1 MEREVDTDVT
11 RADEPPELS
20 AIEGAVPG
28 ELLEEY
34 VEWLGRNPWHPG
46 RHIAMTCER
55 KSLSIP
61 EAAAQIGVECADLT
75 AVIEERAPVTPDL
88 ALRIE
93 AAGWSCAE
101 GWIRSQVDYDLAQA
115 RRKRRERTGSVPTP
129 NTRME
134 DTATVAR

>member
-1 MEREVDTDVT
+1 METDLT
-11 RADEPPELS
+11 RADEPPELY
-20 AIEGAVPG
+20 AIDGAVPG

-55 KSLSIP
+55 KSLSTP
-61 EAAAQIGVECADLT
+61 EAAAQFGIESADLT

-88 ALRIE
+88 ALRME
-93 AAGWSCAE
+93 AAGWSRAE
-101 GWIRSQVDYDLAQA
+101 GWMRSQVDYDLAQA
-115 RRKRRERTGSVPTP
+115 RRKRRERTGSVPAPATC
-129 NTRME
+129 MK

>member
-11 RADEPPELS
+11 RADEPPELY

-101 GWIRSQVDYDLAQA
+101 GWMRSQVDYDLAQA
-115 RRKRRERTGSVPTP
+115 RQKFGERIGSVPAP
-129 NTRME
+129 ATRME
-134 DTATVAR
+134 NTDVAR

>member
-1 MEREVDTDVT
+1 MEREVDTDLT
-11 RADEPPELS
+11 RVDAPPELY
-20 AIEGAVPG
+20 AIDGAVPG
-28 ELLEEY
+28 ELLEDY

-61 EAAAQIGVECADLT
+61 EAAAQFGIECADLT

-88 ALRIE
+88 ALRME
-93 AAGWSCAE
+93 AAGWSRAE
-101 GWIRSQVDYDLAQA
+101 GWMRSQVDYDLAQA

-129 NTRME
+129 ATRME
-134 DTATVAR
+134 DSATVAR

>member
-1 MEREVDTDVT
+1 MEREMETDLT
-11 RADEPPELS
+11 RADEPPELY
-20 AIEGAVPG
+20 AIDGAVPG

-55 KSLSIP
+55 KSLSTP
-61 EAAAQIGVECADLT
+61 EAAAQFGIESADLT

-88 ALRIE
+88 ALRME
-93 AAGWSCAE
+93 AAGWSRAE
-101 GWIRSQVDYDLAQA
+101 GWMRSQVDYDLAQA
-115 RRKRRERTGSVPTP
+115 RRKRRERTGSVPAPATC
-129 NTRME
+129 MK